1 MSRPIRVPL
10 SRAVQEVVRTRL
22 ATRGAGH
29 GFAHAAQVVTNAKLI
44 QAEVGGD
51 LQIIECAA
59 WLHDLG
65 DAKFTGGQEL
75 SAEYAKQILADL
87 GASRRLVQS
96 VVRIVATI
104 SYRENTDP
112 GDLSLEAKIVQ
123 DADRLEALGA
133 HGLIRA
139 IEFGAVHGRKFY
151 DPNISEEETVYG
163 HFYAK
168 LFTLAE
174 AMNTEPARRLAKPR
188 EIFLRE
194 FLARYLREQSLEA

>member
-1 MSRPIRVPL
+1 MSRPVRVPL
-10 SRAVQEVVRTRL
+10 PLAVREVVRARL
-22 ATRGAGH
+22 TTRGAGH
-29 GFAHAAQVVTNAKLI
+29 GFEHAAQVVTNARVI
-44 QAEVGGD
+44 QAEVGGN

-75 SAEYAKQILADL
+75 SGELAEQILTGL
-87 GASRRLVQS
+87 KASK
-96 VVRIVATI
+96 RIIRGVKHIVTSI
-104 SYRENTDP
+104 SYRQNTDP
-112 GDLSLEAKIVQ
+112 TKLSLEAQVVQ

-151 DPNISEEETVYG
+151 DPNLPEEETVYG